1 MMAVLNPFSLSSD
14 YTIKFDEPY
23 LGIKKF
29 NQHEDVA
36 FKIITNDKTLIMQK
50 VAAPLGGQKRFE
62 DIPGF
67 SIYQIELPLSA
78 AKWLV
83 DGIENKLWKSAAQG
97 GLPSGVRSHNEYV
110 EGEELAL
117 YRQMHVEDENQ
128 KGFLL
133 TNFSRKSQTL
143 RETNYQDFYLTDWM
157 LIDGKLLDFLKT
169 M

>member
-14 YTIKFDEPY
+14 YTIRFDEPY
-23 LGIKKF
+23 LGKKHF
-29 NQHEDVA
+29 GKDKDVA

-50 VAAPLGGQKRFE
+50 VMAPLFGRPN
-62 DIPGF
+62 IPGF
-67 SIYQIELPLSA
+67 TVLQIELPLSA

-133 TNFSRKSQTL
+133 TNFSRKSQIL